1 MFLLG
6 VLVGAGLA
14 LGALWLR
21 RHRGAQSLTVEA
33 TARQARQ
40 QIQDLE
46 RTAILRMLT
55 EAEAQRRYGE
65 AEL

>member
-6 VLVGAGLA
+6 VLVGASLA
-14 LGALWLR
+14 LGVLWLR
-21 RHRGAQSLTVEA
+21 RYRGAQSLTVEA

-40 QIQDLE
+40 EIHDLE

-65 AEL
+65 VEL